1 MINIQ
6 EYTNLTQ
13 MDIKLHLLE
22 LIYNIIKFKKDYVT
36 EIRILIRKFKF
47 GLRHIY
53 SSLLKDIVTTA
64 KE

>member
-1 MINIQ
+1 
-6 EYTNLTQ
+6 

-22 LIYNIIKFKKDYVT
+22 MIYNIIKFKKDYVT

-53 SSLLKDIVTTA
+53 TGLIKDIVTTA